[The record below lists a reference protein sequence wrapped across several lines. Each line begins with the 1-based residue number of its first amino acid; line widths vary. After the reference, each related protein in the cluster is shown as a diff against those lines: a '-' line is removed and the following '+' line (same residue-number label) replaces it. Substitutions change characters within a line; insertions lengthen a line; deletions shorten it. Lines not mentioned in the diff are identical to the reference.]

1 MVVCCVSKENTQ
13 VFPLLSSF
21 LERNQPIFD
30 NDESLRFPNKKSIL
44 IYLCY
49 VEELKLMNFPPRY
62 ISRPLHSDITI
73 AGTHAAVL
81 CPVHINFPNPLL
93 QVDQFFLFNK
103 INIVFNWTALYITF
117 SSDWQHGHLF
127 LHLYGPQLDSSVK
140 PVNNG
145 TSL

>member
-21 LERNQPIFD
+21 HLD

-103 INIVFNWTALYITF
+103 INIVFN
-117 SSDWQHGHLF
+117 
-127 LHLYGPQLDSSVK
+127 
-140 PVNNG
+140 
-145 TSL
+145 